1 MGNRRGVERG
11 AVFEKGG
18 VCVCVFRGSEQSL
31 KAWGQTEANINA
43 LPFTRGYQGLRKQ
56 GYLCH

>member
-18 VCVCVFRGSEQSL
+18 VCVCSGGLNNLSKRGDRREL
-31 KAWGQTEANINA
+31 I
-43 LPFTRGYQGLRKQ
+43 
-56 GYLCH
+56 

>member
-18 VCVCVFRGSEQSL
+18 VCVCVCSGGLNNLSKRGDRREL
-31 KAWGQTEANINA
+31 I
-43 LPFTRGYQGLRKQ
+43 
-56 GYLCH
+56 